1 MNQLR
6 KALELAYEKHK
17 NQVDKAGK
25 PYFLHPVMV
34 ALNDGLEE
42 KEKIV
47 AILHDIIEDTDIT
60 EKDLLDIGF
69 DDDIVEAVVLL
80 TRDKNMTYYDYIRKI
95 KYSNNTLAYWV
106 KMADLEDNMDLSR
119 LKNATDKDKERVKR
133 YQKAVDILVSNCD

>member
-6 KALELAYEKHK
+6 KALELSYEKHK

-25 PYFLHPVMV
+25 PYFLHPVML
-34 ALNDGLEE
+34 ALRLEG
-42 KEKIV
+42 KKKIV

-95 KYSNNTLAYWV
+95 KYSNNTLAYWA

-119 LKNATDKDKERVKR
+119 LENVTDKDKERVKR
-133 YQKAVDILVSNCD
+133 YKKAVDILFGNCD

>member
-25 PYFLHPVMV
+25 PYFLHPVML
-34 ALNDGLEE
+34 ALRLEG
-42 KEKIV
+42 KKKIV

-80 TRDKNMTYYDYIRKI
+80 TRDKNITYYDYIKKI

-119 LKNATDKDKERVKR
+119 FENVTDKDKERVKR
-133 YQKAVDILVSNCD
+133 YQKAVDILVGNCD

>member
-25 PYFLHPVMV
+25 PYFLHPVML
-34 ALNDGLEE
+34 ALRLEG
-42 KEKIV
+42 KKKIV

-69 DDDIVEAVVLL
+69 DDDIVEAVALL

-106 KMADLEDNMDLSR
+106 KMADLKDNMDLSR
-119 LKNATDKDKERVKR
+119 LENITDKDKERVKR
-133 YQKAVDILVSNCD
+133 YQKAVDILVGNCD

>member
-25 PYFLHPVMV
+25 PYFLHPVML
-34 ALNDGLEE
+34 ALRLEG
-42 KEKIV
+42 KKKIV

-119 LKNATDKDKERVKR
+119 FENVTDKDKERVKR
-133 YQKAVDILVSNCD
+133 YQKAVDILVGNCD